1 MDKQIFELDM
11 GLLIAGAKYQG
22 EFEERLKAIIK
33 EVTDSDGQI
42 ILFIDEI
49 HTVIGAGKNS
59 GAMDMAQ
66 LLKPALARGQMK
78 TIGATTMAEYRKHIE
93 KDPALERRFQPVLV
107 DEPSIEDATTILR
120 GIKGNYERHHGVKI
134 SDAAVVAAVQLSV
147 KYVSDRFLPDKAI
160 DLIDEAAASVKM
172 DLYSAPEE
180 VSNLEKQIK
189 QLEVE
194 KNALSKEDKKNN
206 QNVARI
212 SQIEKEIAELSES
225 FQIAKSSWESAKS
238 HVDRIKSIKDEI
250 NLLRIQAD
258 QALQKS
264 DYSLSAEITY
274 GKIPALEKE
283 LVMIDNQIEQA
294 KHDGTLVIDDQVEPE
309 DIARIISRRTGVPA
323 SKLIQSDI
331 EKLTHLEN
339 YLRERVVGQDHALEA
354 VSNAIRR
361 ARSGLND
368 PHRPLGS
375 FIFMGP
381 TGVGKT
387 ELAKALAEYLF
398 DDSKHLIRIDMS
410 EYMEKHAVARLI

>member
-1 MDKQIFELDM
+1 M
-11 GLLIAGAKYQG
+11 
-22 EFEERLKAIIK
+22 KAIIK

-107 DEPSIEDATTILR
+107 DEPSVDDAITILR

-134 SDAAVVAAVQLSV
+134 SDAAVVSAVQLSV

-172 DLYSAPEE
+172 DLYSAPEA
-180 VSNLEKQIK
+180 VSKLEKKIK

-194 KNALSKEDKKNN
+194 KNALLQEDKNNKNTKN
-206 QNVARI
+206 EKNVVRLE
-212 SQIEKEIAELSES
+212 QIDKEIAELSES
-225 FQIAKSSWESAKS
+225 FHVAKSQWESAKS

-264 DYSLSAEITY
+264 DYALSAEISY
-274 GKIPALEKE
+274 GKIPSLEHE
-283 LVMIDNQIEQA
+283 LLDIDKQIEQA
-294 KHDGTLVIDDQVEPE
+294 KSDGTLVIDDQVEPE
-309 DIARIISRRTGVPA
+309 DIARIISRWTGIPTV
-323 SKLIQSDI
+323 KLIQSDI
-331 EKLTHLEN
+331 EKLSHLED
-339 YLRERVVGQDHALEA
+339 YLRERVV
-354 VSNAIRR
+354 
-361 ARSGLND
+361 
-368 PHRPLGS
+368 
-375 FIFMGP
+375 
-381 TGVGKT
+381 
-387 ELAKALAEYLF
+387 
-398 DDSKHLIRIDMS
+398 
-410 EYMEKHAVARLI
+410 

>member
-107 DEPSIEDATTILR
+107 DEPTIEDATTILR

-180 VSNLEKQIK
+180 VSKLEKQIK

-250 NLLRIQAD
+250 NLLRIQAE

-274 GKIPALEKE
+274 GKIPTLEKE
-283 LVMIDNQIEQA
+283 LEMIDNQIEKA
-294 KHDGTLVIDDQVEPE
+294 KQDGTLVIDDQVEPE